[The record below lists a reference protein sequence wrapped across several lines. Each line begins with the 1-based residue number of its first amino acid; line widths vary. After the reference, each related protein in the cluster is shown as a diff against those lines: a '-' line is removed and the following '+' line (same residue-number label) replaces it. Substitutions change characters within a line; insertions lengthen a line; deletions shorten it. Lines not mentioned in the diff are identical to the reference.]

1 MRFFENQTQ
10 CFKIGSVLA
19 ISILVVLSIFKF
31 IPDLAYTELE
41 KVQSRGTLIVVTRN
55 SPTTLYET
63 ADGGDAGLEYDLIKG
78 FADSLGVTL
87 KPVIAN
93 KFSDILPTV
102 QNGHVDFA
110 AAGLSI
116 TKERKELVKFTPS
129 YQEIKQQLIYHRQ
142 NKKPKAIEELYNK
155 HIEVIA
161 GSSHSQTL
169 RKLQKEHEGL
179 SWADTELADSDRLL
193 HLVSEKLIEYTI
205 ADSNEFMIYR
215 HFFPEIDVA
224 FEMGETEQLAWAF
237 PKSNDNSLYDAASKY
252 INRIKEDGTLTQIID
267 RHYGHTE
274 RFDYVGIR
282 IFVRHISTRLKYY
295 KNHFINAAEKNN
307 LDWKLLAAAG
317 YQESHWNKRA
327 ISPTGVRGIMML
339 TRRTAGQLGVKNR
352 LNAKSSIFGGAK
364 YLSHLIGRMDKD
376 IPEPDRTWMALA
388 SYNVGYYHL
397 DDARKITKKLGNDPN
412 KWIDVKES
420 LPLLAQR
427 RWYKKTKY
435 GYARGWEPVKYVENI
450 RSYYDLLTWEIKK
463 SKPNPTPEPSS
474 MKILPNIL

>member
-1 MRFFENQTQ
+1 MKFFDDQTQ
-10 CFKIGSVLA
+10 CFKIGTVLA
-19 ISILVVLSIFKF
+19 ISVLVVLSIFKF
-31 IPDLAYTELE
+31 IPDFAYTELE
-41 KVQSRGTLIVVTRN
+41 QVLSRGTLTVITRN
-55 SPTTLYET
+55 SPTTFYET
-63 ADGGDAGLEYDLIKG
+63 SDGEAGLEHDLIKG
-78 FADSLGVTL
+78 FAEFLGVDF
-87 KPVIAN
+87 KVVIAN

-102 QNGHVDFA
+102 TNGHVDFA

-116 TKERKELVKFTPS
+116 TKNRQKYIKFTPS
-129 YQEIKQQLIYHRQ
+129 YQKVNQQIIYHRS
-142 NKKPKAIEELYNK
+142 NKKPKVIEDLANK

-169 RKLQKEHEGL
+169 RDINKQLESLH
-179 SWADTELADSDRLL
+179 WTDTETADSDQLL

-205 ADSNEFMIYR
+205 SDSNEFMIYR
-215 HFFPEIDVA
+215 HFFPEIAVA
-224 FEMGETEQLAWAF
+224 FDIGEPEELAWAF
-237 PKSNDNSLYDAASKY
+237 PKSNDDSLYNAASEY
-252 INRIKEDGTLTQIID
+252 LNEIKSNGKLKQIIE
-267 RHYGHTE
+267 RHYSHTE
-274 RFDYVGIR
+274 KFDYVGTR
-282 IFVRHISTRLKYY
+282 LFVRHMSTRLKIY
-295 KNHFINAAEKNN
+295 KNHFINAAEKND

-364 YLSHLIGRMDKD
+364 YLAHLIKRMDKN

-397 DDARKITKKLGNDPN
+397 DDARKITKQQGNDPN
-412 KWIDVKES
+412 KWIDVKAS

-450 RSYYDLLTWEIKK
+450 RSYYDLLTWEINK
-463 SKPNPTPEPSS
+463 SKPNATPVPSS
-474 MKILPNIL
+474 IKILPNTL